1 MKKSE
6 LKDYNRLLRAENEA
20 LREILQMAADS
31 LSDGCRCGEIKLLQ
45 EENTELVKDLNDL
58 QADWAAHYTELLS
71 EINNLNTEINF
82 SDMTLQEFE
91 NELDE
96 KGRTIRDLEEQIL
109 NLNAAAAPKASAP
122 PYAPGYK
129 RKGGK

>member
-20 LREILQMAADS
+20 LREILQIAEDS
-31 LSDGCRCGEIKLLQ
+31 LEGDCYCKEIALIQ
-45 EENTELVKDLNDL
+45 EESIELVKDLNDL

-91 NELDE
+91 NEIAE
-96 KGRTIRDLEEQIL
+96 KDRIIRDLEEQIS
-109 NLNAAAAPKASAP
+109 NLKAAA
-122 PYAPGYK
+122 